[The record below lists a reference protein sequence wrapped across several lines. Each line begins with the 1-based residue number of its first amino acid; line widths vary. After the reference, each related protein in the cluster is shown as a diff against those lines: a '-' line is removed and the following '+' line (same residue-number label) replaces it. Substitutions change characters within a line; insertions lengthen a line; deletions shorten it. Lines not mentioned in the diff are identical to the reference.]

1 MGRYETDPSRTK
13 HCKKINIIISHW
25 RDRCAPRIGPMNYTQ
40 AKMGTSVFQ
49 TFRVTDCRILHST
62 TVRNKFMSENAN
74 ASKIRREIMNPKNM
88 QKMADRP
95 GSGDSLGIFSP
106 RVLVQGFAKQER
118 I

>member
-1 MGRYETDPSRTK
+1 
-13 HCKKINIIISHW
+13 
-25 RDRCAPRIGPMNYTQ
+25 
-40 AKMGTSVFQ
+40 
-49 TFRVTDCRILHST
+49 
-62 TVRNKFMSENAN
+62 MSQNAN